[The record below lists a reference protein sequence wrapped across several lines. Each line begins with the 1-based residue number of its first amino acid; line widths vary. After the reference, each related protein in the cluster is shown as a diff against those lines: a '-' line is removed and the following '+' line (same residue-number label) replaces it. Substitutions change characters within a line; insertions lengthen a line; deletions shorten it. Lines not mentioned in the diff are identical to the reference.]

1 MYRYGTAGRVQE
13 RLRERTRESGRDTVP
28 YYRRETDLQ
37 AMASVEH
44 LFTKLIQ
51 KTSLDFETYEISKSK
66 TLCGYLDRK
75 ISNQNG
81 KYDSNYFVL
90 LKGSLYCYENGPD
103 DGDLNYASQNMAGLG
118 LIYAIPLTGATV
130 TLYNKVLMTIIT
142 SQYDEKMN
150 VSTKKRQD
158 IALKGPTS
166 DEANEWFRGI
176 TEDIERLNAISLND
190 NVRIPEVVEWYYR
203 KQSELTTECEIL
215 NTEIPA
221 NFFYLKQNK
230 ERRPNAP
237 SASGQFYCRSN
248 IFIQATSSH
257 NGIILRFSN
266 ELPGGGLR
274 KLDMIENIYNGREI
288 LLSEIVSITV
298 LPTSS
303 NRNQIMLAN
312 NEIVDNRNKILLKL
326 SIKEG
331 DMLISVE
338 ESCALW
344 FDKLYETGFFLSITQ
359 PSSTSAVNRVNNTG
373 KNSEIDKGSTIMTP
387 ISNSHQSSSTPPSLH
402 QNRGTLQHK
411 LGFNT
416 NSGAVFGIT
425 GDVAMY
431 LSSMREQ
438 VRQSL
443 PIIRDLSD
451 IADSILHIIGEVKCN
466 KQAASE
472 FGVRLED
479 VVRVLA
485 DPNTG
490 IIYIVKKPE
499 DIRSVSATLSI
510 LLNKLKELHNFL
522 NTEQVQPGWFRL
534 CMHPNASIR
543 AKYNTL
549 DNDIIVLI
557 NSLINKYGDK
567 SLLFIKKD
575 YECVV
580 DVRKSV
586 DAFGGVD
593 AVYND
598 AAKTRA
604 LARLIQADGS
614 DVLQELISLSE
625 SLQHPE
631 HRLSQD
637 RFENISLDDTFRKS
651 RSSRLSGSDRLSY
664 SLYTGRKS
672 DEKVSPIK
680 NWLIAN
686 VLACF
691 TCCKKATTTSLYQK
705 SFTTPTVSRKGM
717 TRLDGDDNYNQL

>member
-1 MYRYGTAGRVQE
+1 MN
-13 RLRERTRESGRDTVP
+13 P
-28 YYRRETDLQ
+28 
-37 AMASVEH
+37 SVEH

-51 KTSLDFETYEISKSK
+51 KTTLDFVSYDITKSY

-90 LKGSLYCYENGPD
+90 LKGSLNCYENGPED
-103 DGDLNYASQNMAGLG
+103 TDLNYSNKNMAGLG
-118 LIYAIPLTGATV
+118 LIYTVPLTGASV
-130 TLYNKVLMTIIT
+130 TLYNKALMTIIP
-142 SQYDEKMN
+142 SQYDENMN
-150 VSTKKRQD
+150 VSNKKRQD
-158 IALKGPTS
+158 IALKAPTS
-166 DEANEWFRGI
+166 DEANEWFKGI
-176 TEDIERLNAISLND
+176 NSEIERLNAISLNN

-203 KQSELTTECEIL
+203 KQSTLTTECEIL

-230 ERRPNAP
+230 ERRSNA
-237 SASGQFYCRSN
+237 ANAIGQYHCRSS

-257 NGIILRFSN
+257 NGIIFRFSN

-303 NRNQIMLAN
+303 NRNQIVLAN
-312 NEIVDNRNKILLKL
+312 DEIVDNRNKILLKF

-331 DMLISVE
+331 DILLSVE

-344 FDKLYETGFFLSITQ
+344 FDKLYETGSFLSITQ
-359 PSSTSAVNRVNNTG
+359 PSSTASINQVKSVDRSNEIN
-373 KNSEIDKGSTIMTP
+373 KNAANMTP
-387 ISNSHQSSSTPPSLH
+387 VSNAYQSSTTPPSLH
-402 QNRGTLQHK
+402 QNRGTLQQK

-431 LSSMREQ
+431 LSSMKEQ

-451 IADSILHIIGEVKCN
+451 VAESILQVIGEVKCN

-472 FGVRLED
+472 LGVRLED
-479 VVRVLA
+479 IVRILA

-490 IIYIVKKPE
+490 IIYLVKKPD
-499 DIRSVSATLSI
+499 DIRTVSSMLSN
-510 LLNKLKELHNFL
+510 LVSKLKELYNFL
-522 NTEQVQPGWFRL
+522 NTEQVRPGWFRL
-534 CMHPNASIR
+534 CMHPNASLR
-543 AKYNTL
+543 AKYNTF
-549 DNDIIVLI
+549 DSDIIVLI
-557 NSLINKYGDK
+557 NNLINKYGDK
-567 SLLFIKKD
+567 SLLFTKKD

-580 DVRKSV
+580 DIRKSV

-593 AVYND
+593 AVYKD

-625 SLQHPE
+625 SHHADDRQ
-631 HRLSQD
+631 SQD
-637 RFENISLDDTFRKS
+637 RFENIPLDDALRKS
-651 RSSRLSGSDRLSY
+651 RNSRSSVGDRLSY

-686 VLACF
+686 VLVCF
-691 TCCKKATTTSLYQK
+691 TCCKKGTATSLYQK
-705 SFTTPTVSRKGM
+705 AFTTPTMSRKGM
-717 TRLDGDDNYNQL
+717 TRLDVDDNYNQL